1 MNGMICGIDPGLD
14 GAISFY
20 EPTLGLLETKPLP
33 VRWKFITGKKGQV
46 KRFEID
52 KSALYAMLNMMS
64 VSKIICEEPQAMPGG
79 GPVQNHSFGVTCGSV
94 YGVIEAYQYNKQK
107 EGITLPI
114 LYVFPANWKVYMKV
128 PSDKNRARDMA
139 VKLFPAYADQFK
151 LKQDEGK
158 AEAALLAWYAA
169 NVKDIQ
175 QKERTPYVKGQ
186 RTQRDNKA
194 KKPHRDSKANPKN
207 R

>member
-1 MNGMICGIDPGLD
+1 MICGIDPGLD

-33 VRWKFITGKKGQV
+33 VRWKLIGGKK
-46 KRFEID
+46 RHEID
-52 KSALYAMLNMMS
+52 KPALMAMLNMMS
-64 VSKIICEEPQAMPGG
+64 VSKIICEEPQAMPGMG
-79 GPVQNHSFGVTCGSV
+79 ATSSMSFGVTCGSI
-94 YGVIEAYQYNKQK
+94 YGVIEALKYQK
-107 EGITLPI
+107 EKHGESLTI
-114 LYVFPANWKVYMKV
+114 LYVFPATWKMYMKV

-139 VKLFPAYADQFK
+139 VKLFPAYADQFR

-186 RTQRDNKA
+186 RDNKA
-194 KKPHRDSKANPKN
+194 VKPHSKAHAKN
-207 R
+207 K